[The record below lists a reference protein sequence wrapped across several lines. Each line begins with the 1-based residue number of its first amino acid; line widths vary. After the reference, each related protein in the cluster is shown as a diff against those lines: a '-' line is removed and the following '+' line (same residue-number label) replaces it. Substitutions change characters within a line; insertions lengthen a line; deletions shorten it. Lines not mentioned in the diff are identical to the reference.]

1 MKLRRAVYT
10 LALLAIVTTPSHAI
24 SAKYRAQLE
33 RSGCTQVTELQ
44 GCDFHKTKA
53 DNATTERQHISAFLR
68 DAVINQPTDAAYEAL
83 KGYGF
88 TNPAPL
94 KWVKGKYAV
103 YLTVND
109 ADCVSGARLPIGMDC
124 GYPCYLQ
131 FTFIKQPER

>member
-1 MKLRRAVYT
+1 MKLRHTVYI
-10 LALLAIVTTPSHAI
+10 LALLAIVAPPSHAI

-44 GCDFHKTKA
+44 GCDIHKTKA
-53 DNATTERQHISAFLR
+53 DNATTELQHISAFLR
-68 DAVINQPTDAAYEAL
+68 DAVINQPTDAAYQAL

-94 KWVKGKYAV
+94 EWVKGKYAV

-109 ADCVSGARLPIGMDC
+109 ADRVTHAAVKP
-124 GYPCYLQ
+124 
-131 FTFIKQPER
+131 

>member
-1 MKLRRAVYT
+1 MKLRHTVYM
-10 LALLAIVTTPSHAI
+10 LALLGVVATPSHAI

-44 GCDFHKTKA
+44 GCDIHKTKA

-68 DAVINQPTDAAYEAL
+68 DSVLNQPTDAAYEAL
-83 KGYGF
+83 NGYGF

-103 YLTVND
+103 YLTINQKDVVTN
-109 ADCVSGARLPIGMDC
+109 ATVKP
-124 GYPCYLQ
+124 
-131 FTFIKQPER
+131 